1 MDQPTSCLSHVLIF
15 PFPVQGHVN
24 CMLKLAQLLCREGLH
39 VTFLNSDFIH
49 RRLLSYTNIH
59 LSYKQYPNLYF
70 ETIPDGL
77 PDDHPRTG
85 DRVVDLFNSIDTV
98 TKPRF
103 MEMLI
108 ARRFSILDRPPLTCI
123 IADGIMCFT
132 IDIGREL
139 NIPTILFRTISASC
153 FWAFFCL
160 PRLIEAGELPI
171 TGQSDMDTLLT
182 NVVGMET
189 FLRLRD
195 LPSFCRASDLTD
207 RGLQLVISAT
217 QLTKSAH
224 GLILNTFEELEGP
237 ALAQITNNISKLY
250 TIGPLHV
257 QLKARVAT
265 NIKLTCTSSSSLWEE
280 DRSCI
285 VWLDQQPFKS
295 VIYVSFGSM
304 TVLTRDQFMEF
315 LHGFVNSGKPFLW
328 VVRPKSVAEDYQIP
342 EELLEGTRQRGY
354 IVEWAPQEE
363 VLAHPAIGGF
373 LTHSGWNSTL
383 ESIYEG
389 VPMICWPFYADQ
401 QVNSRLVGEV
411 WKIGLDM
418 KDTCDRVIIENMV
431 KDLIETRKD
440 EFAKSARLM
449 TKLARKSV
457 SENGSSYCNL
467 DRLIKDIKLMRNGN

>member
-171 TGQSDMDTLLT
+171 T
-182 NVVGMET
+182 
-189 FLRLRD
+189 
-195 LPSFCRASDLTD
+195 
-207 RGLQLVISAT
+207 AT